1 MKLKLLLT
9 ALVVL
14 LCGQLFAQTYPEVSI
29 HDIQYINPDSLL
41 VAPHDYKSFY
51 EGDTVIVTGVV
62 VVAPRYGGSPDSAL
76 IIRSGGVPAAILRD
90 PNNNEYGGLLIRY
103 LGTDASD
110 FNLLDTGMVIKV
122 KGYVQEY
129 FTTTQF
135 NVIEFTSADV
145 IGIQERPT
153 PVVLTLDSLAVT
165 GTYNPQYIGEKWEQ
179 MYVEIRNVT
188 TTDPNVIIAGSFRI
202 FDDNGTSMIIGSA
215 SSWRYTAPAPL
226 AGTKLE
232 YVRGYLESRNN
243 VSQGG
248 WFIINPCYYDDIKYG
263 DIIPPRITNVT
274 RNKAFVGFNEGMT
287 ITAKVKD
294 PDGTVTSAKIYY
306 KTETGQ
312 FQTIDMTATQGDTI
326 YSGTIPGQPSESLI
340 AYYIEAKDN
349 SNAVS
354 TNPANY
360 TNNLYFYQAL
370 NRPLTIKDVQYSPFG
385 GGYSGYNGFEV
396 TLTGTVTADTTD
408 LEGDGGTQGPQV
420 FMQSGKGA
428 WTGIRLYGTETLK
441 LRRGDN
447 VTVKGIVNENYNITE
462 IKSLD
467 LPANVVVNS
476 TGNPLPEPLVLQTS
490 TIGVSTNGSLPAES
504 YEGVLVKYEN
514 LTITDDNADG
524 ESGPVTNNYG
534 EIYVADA
541 SNVQTRVEL
550 QEGTHSFHNSWNG
563 ITSANSIKVKA
574 GDTFESLT
582 GILSFSFSNYKL
594 FPRKNDDFVG
604 FVNDVEEETEIP
616 NTYVVNQN
624 YPNPF
629 NPSTTIEF
637 SIPEASYV
645 SVRVY
650 NSIGQ
655 EVTTLV
661 NGYLNRGLHK
671 FNFNASKLSSGVYF
685 YRIESGKFNTVKKMV
700 LMK

>member
-1 MKLKLLLT
+1 MKKIILLFIGI
-9 ALVVL
+9 L
-14 LCGQLFAQTYPEVSI
+14 LIGKSINAQTIPQVAI
-29 HDIQYINPDSLL
+29 KDIQFIHPDSLM
-41 VAPHDYKSFY
+41 VAPHDYKSPY

-62 VVAPRYGGSPDSAL
+62 TVAPRYGASPDSNKIMRTGATEQL
-76 IIRSGGVPAAILRD
+76 LLVD
-90 PNNNEYGGLLIRY
+90 PNNPDYSGIIVRFIGS
-103 LGTDASD
+103 DASD
-110 FNLLDTGMVIKV
+110 FMILDTGMVIKV
-122 KGYVQEY
+122 KGVVNEY
-129 FTTTQF
+129 NITTQF
-135 NVIEFTSADV
+135 NVTEFTGADV
-145 IGIQERPT
+145 IGITERPK
-153 PVVLTLDSLAVT
+153 PILITLDSLAVT
-165 GTYNPQYIGEKWEQ
+165 GTNTPNYLAEKWEG
-179 MYVEIRNVT
+179 MYVEVRNVT
-188 TTDPNVIIAGSFRI
+188 TSDPGALGGGSFMI
-202 FDDNGTSMIIGSA
+202 FDDNGTQAHVGRA
-215 SSWRYTAPAPL
+215 STWINSSQPPL

-232 YVRGYLESRNN
+232 YVRGYVESRNN
-243 VSQGG
+243 ISNG
-248 WFIINPCYYDDIKYG
+248 WFIINPCYRDDIKLG
-263 DIIPPRITNVT
+263 NIIPPRITNVT
-274 RNKAFVGFNEGMT
+274 RNKAYVGFNESMT
-287 ITAKVKD
+287 INAKIKD

-312 FQTIDMTATQGDTI
+312 FQTIDMTATQGDSI
-326 YSGTIPGQPSESLI
+326 YSGTIPGQSSESLI

-645 SVRVY
+645 SLRVY

-685 YRIESGKFNTVKKMV
+685 YRIESGNFNTVKKMV